1 MWKEHLGHRTEILI
15 REHEVFPI
23 EEHSHAFFELAYVV
37 EGTGHF
43 RSYGPDGQCHET
55 RYGARELFLI
65 PPDRVHCFVI
75 ATRSRYVFLRFTEGY
90 AADRLG
96 VYAEHAL
103 RSVGASLRIPFREGD
118 EALMDGQMAL
128 IAGEAE
134 RTGGY
139 ADFLLQQWLDCVI
152 ALVARNVPDA
162 GGADGRM
169 ADREVELLQYV
180 RSNIG
185 FPEPLRVEAL
195 CRVFRLSPNY
205 LGRYFRTHFQESLQH
220 YIART
225 RMAESERLVA
235 ETELSIK
242 EIACRMGYTDAS
254 YLVKRSRAAYGCS
267 PALYRRRLQAADHP
281 CQNCD

>member
-103 RSVGASLRIPFREGD
+103 RSVGAS
-118 EALMDGQMAL
+118 
-128 IAGEAE
+128 
-134 RTGGY
+134 
-139 ADFLLQQWLDCVI
+139 
-152 ALVARNVPDA
+152 
-162 GGADGRM
+162 
-169 ADREVELLQYV
+169 
-180 RSNIG
+180 
-185 FPEPLRVEAL
+185 
-195 CRVFRLSPNY
+195 
-205 LGRYFRTHFQESLQH
+205 
-220 YIART
+220 
-225 RMAESERLVA
+225 
-235 ETELSIK
+235 
-242 EIACRMGYTDAS
+242 
-254 YLVKRSRAAYGCS
+254 
-267 PALYRRRLQAADHP
+267 
-281 CQNCD
+281 